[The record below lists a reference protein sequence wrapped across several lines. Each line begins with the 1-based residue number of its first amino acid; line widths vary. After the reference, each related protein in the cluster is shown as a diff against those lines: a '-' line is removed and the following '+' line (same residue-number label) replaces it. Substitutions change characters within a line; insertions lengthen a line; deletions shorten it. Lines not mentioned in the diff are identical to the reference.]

1 MSICFLDPFCRM
13 SGNAGLI
20 VILSDAV
27 LNLYPILVKN
37 VNVNMTTQL
46 LSRLGIFSI
55 LGLGLSSP
63 AERSTAFD
71 VSPIQ
76 TILYSALNL
85 VHIAVSYASYKFLPA
100 GNALALFYTYPFW
113 TVLAGWLFLGEK
125 FDWRILALLVVAAVG
140 TWLVA
145 TNSTI
150 EGYEGGGKD
159 QDHTTKTTYGV
170 LLGLVS
176 AFTETL
182 IYLIAKTPTV
192 PSPMFTILQLYPYA
206 ALSMLGYGLYNQNI
220 DTHVST
226 GWLPLILFNVFI
238 GFIGYVLRF
247 FAIPQLSAGIFSVLS
262 FIGVASAFFWQV
274 LFTDETPNKKAL
286 LGSALITGSV
296 AALYSA

>member
-1 MSICFLDPFCRM
+1 M
-13 SGNAGLI
+13 SGNTGLI
-20 VILSDAV
+20 VLLSEAV
-27 LNLYPILVKN
+27 LALYPILIKN
-37 VNVNMTTQL
+37 VDVNLTTQL
-46 LSRLGIFSI
+46 LARLGTFSA
-55 LGLGLSSP
+55 LGLGLSSA
-63 AERSTAFD
+63 AERRAAFD

-150 EGYEGGGKD
+150 EGYGGEGEA
-159 QDHTTKTTYGV
+159 QNQTNTTYGV
-170 LLGLVS
+170 LLGLAS

-182 IYLIAKTPTV
+182 IYLIAKTPTS
-192 PSPMFTILQLYPYA
+192 PSPMLTILQLYPYA
-206 ALSMLGYGLYNQNI
+206 ALAMLGYGVYNQDI
-220 DTHVST
+220 DTNITT

-238 GFIGYVLRF
+238 GFVGYALRF
-247 FAIPQLSAGIFSVLS
+247 LAIPQLSAGVFSVLS
-262 FIGVASAFFWQV
+262 FIGVAAGFFWQI
-274 LFTDETPNKKAL
+274 LFTDETPNKKAM

>member
-1 MSICFLDPFCRM
+1 M

-20 VILSDAV
+20 VLLSEAV
-27 LNLYPILVKN
+27 LALYPILIKN
-37 VNVNMTTQL
+37 VDVNLTTQL
-46 LSRLGIFSI
+46 LARLGTFSV
-55 LGLGLSSP
+55 LGLSLSST
-63 AERSTAFD
+63 AERRAAFD
-71 VSPIQ
+71 ISPIQ

-85 VHIAVSYASYKFLPA
+85 LHIAVSYGSYKFLPA

-125 FDWRILALLVVAAVG
+125 FDWRILVLLVVAAVG
-140 TWLVA
+140 TWIVA
-145 TNSTI
+145 TNSNI
-150 EGYEGGGKD
+150 EGYEGGGED
-159 QDHTTKTTYGV
+159 EARGSNTTYGV
-170 LLGLVS
+170 LLGLAS

-182 IYLIAKTPTV
+182 IYLIAKTPTS
-192 PSPMFTILQLYPYA
+192 PSPMLTILQLYPYA
-206 ALSMLGYGLYNQNI
+206 ALAMLGYGVYNQDIGTNI
-220 DTHVST
+220 TT

-238 GFIGYVLRF
+238 GFIGYALRF
-247 FAIPQLSAGIFSVLS
+247 FAIPHLSAGVFSVLS

>member
-1 MSICFLDPFCRM
+1 M
-13 SGNAGLI
+13 SGNTGLI
-20 VILSDAV
+20 VLLSEAV
-27 LNLYPILVKN
+27 LALYPILIKN
-37 VNVNMTTQL
+37 VDVNLTTQL
-46 LSRLGIFSI
+46 LARLGTFSA
-55 LGLGLSSP
+55 LGLGLSSA
-63 AERSTAFD
+63 AERRAAFD

-76 TILYSALNL
+76 TILYSTLNL

-145 TNSTI
+145 TNSNI
-150 EGYEGGGKD
+150 EGYYADAGAESTD
-159 QDHTTKTTYGV
+159 ASTNTTYGV
-170 LLGLVS
+170 LLGLAS

-182 IYLIAKTPTV
+182 IYLIAKTPTS
-192 PSPMFTILQLYPYA
+192 PSPMLTILQLYPYA
-206 ALSMLGYGLYNQNI
+206 ALAMLGYGVYNQDI
-220 DTHVST
+220 DTNITT

-238 GFIGYVLRF
+238 GFVGYALRF
-247 FAIPQLSAGIFSVLS
+247 LAIPQLSAGVFSVLS

-274 LFTDETPNKKAL
+274 LFTDETPNKKAM